1 MSLSDDFNIP
11 VLVDKLG
18 GTSISTPER
27 FENAITV
34 ALREKDREC
43 RRIIV
48 VSALGG
54 VTDQLIKTIDEAL
67 SRSGKHGTLVE
78 DIISRHKDLLA
89 AVARPEEVSSVLAEL
104 DDVWREL
111 QELLDGVYLL
121 RECTP
126 RSRDAV
132 LSIGERAAVP
142 IFAAALRAHGH
153 RTRTY
158 DAREFIITD
167 ERYGNAGVLFEEW
180 KPRVREASA
189 DASPDEVGVVTGFIG
204 TTPRAVITTL
214 GRSGSDYTAT
224 VIGSILDA
232 EQVVIWTDVDGVLSA
247 DPQLVPEA
255 FTLPELSYREAAE
268 LAYFGAKVLHPRTM
282 RPLQVKKIPLLIR
295 NTMRPESSGTRI
307 SADVSQRDGH
317 VKAVTSIRNVAV
329 VMLEGT
335 GLMGVQGIS
344 ALAFGALASL
354 GINIYMISQASSEQ
368 SLCAVVSNRDAEAAV
383 QAVQE
388 VFQWEL
394 SRGDVSRVYARNGA
408 AVLSVV
414 GDNMRERPGLAGLM
428 FSTLA
433 RNGVNIL
440 AIAQG
445 ASETNISTVVWDR
458 DVRQAVRA
466 LHETFA
472 LSHAVAHI
480 FLIGTGVVGKALLSI
495 LEEIAPTVRKEQ
507 GIRLKLVGAAN
518 SRRMVWEPDGIGFTE
533 VLERLPNGE
542 ETDLDDV
549 MDRLKGKH
557 LERLIVVDA
566 TASAEVAHGYPEL
579 IDHHVAVVTPNKRSN
594 TLDQAFYDRLHE
606 LARRNRVP
614 YLYETTVGAGLP
626 VISTLR
632 DLLRSGD
639 TILRIEG
646 VFSGTL
652 AFLFNQLSL
661 GHKFSEIV
669 REARHLGFTEP
680 DPRDDLKG
688 EDVVRKL
695 LILGREMGLRV
706 ERADVAVES
715 LVPPDFLE
723 VSVEEYLELIDQE
736 DEAWAKR
743 VAKAAEK
750 GGRLQYI
757 GTIEDGRLS
766 VRVRTVDA
774 GSPFAHLTGTNCMFL
789 YRTKRYDEPPLIVQ
803 GPGAGPAVTA
813 AGMVAD
819 VLKAVEISR

>member
-1 MSLSDDFNIP
+1 MSLSEDPNLP

-27 FENAITV
+27 FENAISV
-34 ALREKDREC
+34 ALSEDRAC

-54 VTDQLIKTIDEAL
+54 VTDALIKSIDEAL
-67 SRSGKHGTLVE
+67 SRSGKHGAVVDE
-78 DIISRHKDLLA
+78 IIKRHRQLIEVLA
-89 AVARPEEVSSVLAEL
+89 SPEEVDTVWSDL

-142 IFAAALRAHGH
+142 LFAAALRSRGH
-153 RTRTY
+153 RARTY
-158 DAREFIITD
+158 DARDFIITD
-167 ERYGNAGVLFEEW
+167 ERYGNAGVILDES
-180 KPRVREASA
+180 KPRIIEAFANA
-189 DASPDEVGVVTGFIG
+189 DPDEIAVVTGFIG
-204 TTPRAVITTL
+204 STNRAVITTI

-224 VIGSILDA
+224 VIGGVLNA

-282 RPLQVKKIPLLIR
+282 RPLEANRIPLLIR
-295 NTMRPESSGTRI
+295 NTLNPESQGTRI
-307 SADVSQRDGH
+307 SGDVSSRDGH

-335 GLMGVQGIS
+335 GLMGVPGIS
-344 ALAFGALASL
+344 ARSFGALASR

-368 SLCAVVSNRDAEAAV
+368 SVCAVVAMPDAEAAV
-383 QAVQE
+383 QAVQDA
-388 VFQWEL
+388 FHWEL
-394 SRGDVSRVYARNGA
+394 SRGDVTRVYARSGA

-414 GDNMRERPGLAGLM
+414 GDNMRERPGLAGQM

-472 LSHAVAHI
+472 LSHALAHI

-495 LEEIAPTVRKEQ
+495 LEEIAPTVRREQ

-533 VLERLPNGE
+533 VLERLPDGE

-566 TASAEVAHGYPEL
+566 TASPEVAHGYPEL

-652 AFLFNQLSL
+652 AYLFNQLSL

-695 LILGREMGLRV
+695 LIMAREMGLRV
-706 ERADVAVES
+706 ERADVVVES

-723 VSVEEYLELIDQE
+723 VSVDEYLELIDQE
-736 DEAWAKR
+736 DDDWAER
-743 VAKAAEK
+743 VAKAAAK

-766 VRVRTVDA
+766 VRVRTVDSS
-774 GSPFAHLTGTNCMFL
+774 SPFAHLTGTNCMFL
-789 YRTKRYDEPPLIVQ
+789 YRTKRYDEAPLIVQ
-803 GPGAGPAVTA
+803 GPGAGPDVTA
-813 AGMVAD
+813 AGIVAD
-819 VLKAVEISR
+819 ILKAVELSR